1 MSAVCGG
8 CGRAESS
15 GGICLKVVVLLCAL
29 FVLVVFKN
37 VLFAFLFCCCF
48 CVLDP

>member
-1 MSAVCGG
+1 M
-8 CGRAESS
+8 
-15 GGICLKVVVLLCAL
+15 KVVVFALCS
-29 FVLVVFKN
+29 FLVVFKN